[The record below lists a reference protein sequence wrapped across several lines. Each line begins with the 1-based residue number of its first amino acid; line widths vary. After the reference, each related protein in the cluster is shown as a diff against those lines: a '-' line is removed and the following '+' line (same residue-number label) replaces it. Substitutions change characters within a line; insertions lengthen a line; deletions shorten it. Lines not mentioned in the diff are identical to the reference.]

1 MANSIFAYAFLKAA
15 YAEGARNPLDAL
27 VPLVKR
33 ALMGAKSTTI
43 DAADIQKKIRT
54 TLGLSIPINVVRYT
68 FPILGKEGILRLN
81 SNHIYELVSAGFND
95 ESLDNIETQTRDR
108 IIRVRKKLNRVFLD
122 YDFNT
127 FSPDEF
133 LEAWLDSSSLSF
145 FGGLNPAFN
154 ATPKDRELNRLIYI
168 LVEKHDRDGEFLSDL
183 TEIVLGD
190 AIYRAITAITEYE
203 YTGTNSEINLKMSEV
218 DVFFDTRYL
227 MRVLG
232 IGVPSMVTAA
242 RELLSLCKS
251 TGCQTFAF
259 DHTVEEIQR
268 ILRTV
273 SDRLVYGLEI
283 EGDVAAYAFNNGLEP
298 GDLIA
303 YAAEVPDRL
312 KESGIAGFAPPPYL
326 NELGIDELSLD
337 RQLKLDL
344 KQASD
349 QARVTDI
356 KSLSAIFRA
365 RQGAAKSNLEKS
377 EAILITT
384 NKGLSDSSVRFFQN
398 HFMHEGRT
406 NSVQL
411 CMTDV
416 VFSTRLWTKL
426 PTSVDKLP
434 TTQVVAHLLG
444 AIRPSAKLREQFM
457 RNLKESVDQG
467 TMTEEAAARLK
478 LSAFVDQALATEFP
492 TNQTEMT
499 RTEFVGVATRVI
511 RIQRDMLDQVRKG
524 AESGVRERAKAEMD
538 EALERFSILDTQFS
552 SKEQEVS
559 SLRSEVEL
567 NRGRLAQMETASEIV
582 TARVR
587 KVGSSIGILLIVGAI
602 LWLSTLVLNAID
614 LDERLIAS
622 LGLEQ
627 YKPLSASVSMIL
639 NIVMSAALTGL
650 TVFGLSVAGFRQIV
664 ESKITTWILTFV
676 FGQHQELAA
685 ESECLQFAEDGLA
698 SQAKESGE
706 A

>member
-15 YAEGARNPLDAL
+15 YAEGARNPLDSL

-33 ALMGAKSTTI
+33 AFMGAKSTTI
-43 DAADIQKKIRT
+43 DAGDIQKKIRA
-54 TLGLSIPINVVRYT
+54 TLGLNIPINVIRYT
-68 FPILGKEGILRLN
+68 FPILGREGILRLN

-95 ESLDNIETQTRDR
+95 EGLDNIETQTRER
-108 IIRVRKKLNRVFLD
+108 IGRVRKKLNRIFID
-122 YDFNT
+122 YDFD
-127 FSPDEF
+127 SYGPDEF
-133 LEAWLDSSSLSF
+133 LEAWLDRSSLSF

-154 ATPKDRELNRLIYI
+154 ATPKDRELNRLVYLII
-168 LVEKHDRDGEFLSDL
+168 EKHDPDGEFLSDL

-190 AIYRAITAITEYE
+190 ALYRAITAITEYE
-203 YTGTNSEINLKMSEV
+203 YSGDNTEITLRMSEV
-218 DVFFDTRYL
+218 KVFFDTRYL

-232 IGVPSMVTAA
+232 IGTPSMVSAA

-283 EGDVAAYAFNNGLEP
+283 EGDVAAYAFSNGLEP

-303 YAAEVPDRL
+303 FAAEVPDRL
-312 KESGIAGFAPPPYL
+312 KESGVGGFAPRPYL

-344 KQASD
+344 KQSSD

-356 KSLSAIFRA
+356 KSLSAIFRE
-365 RQGAAKSNLEKS
+365 RQGTAKSKLEKS

-398 HFMHEGRT
+398 YFMHEGRT

-467 TMTEEAAARLK
+467 TMTEEDAARLK
-478 LSAFVDQALATEFP
+478 LSAFVDQALATDFP
-492 TNQTEMT
+492 ATQTEMT

-511 RIQRDMLDQVRKG
+511 RLQRDMLDQVRKG
-524 AESGVRERAKAEMD
+524 AESGVRERAKADMD
-538 EALERFSILDTQFS
+538 HALERFSVLDTQFS

-559 SLRSEVEL
+559 ILRSEVEL

-582 TARVR
+582 TGRVR
-587 KVGSSIGILLIVGAI
+587 KVGSSIGMILIVGTV

-614 LDERLIAS
+614 LDERFIGA
-622 LGLEQ
+622 LGLNQ
-627 YKPLSASVSMIL
+627 YKPLSTSVSAIL
-639 NIVMSAALTGL
+639 NIVMSAILTGL

-664 ESKITTWILTFV
+664 ESQITKWILTFV
-676 FGQHQELAA
+676 FGRPQELAA
-685 ESECLQFAEDGLA
+685 ASGSLLVAEGGPAPEAKGDG
-698 SQAKESGE
+698 EE
-706 A
+706 